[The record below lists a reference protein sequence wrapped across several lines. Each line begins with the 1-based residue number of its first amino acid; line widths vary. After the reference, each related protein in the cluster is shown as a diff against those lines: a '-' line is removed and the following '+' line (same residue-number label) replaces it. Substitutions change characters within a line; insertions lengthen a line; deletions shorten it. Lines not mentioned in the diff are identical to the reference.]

1 MLNSQGTTVPPPSGP
16 RTQGGIDVIVQEDLR
31 IVDSLPIMRLA
42 DLDANAMNVRPL
54 TAHVVAMATYND
66 RHVLV
71 HTDKI
76 VHDFV
81 NDWVTQLKYDFQ
93 HMRLTN
99 KRTWPEFL
107 DAVYSGECTQDDCE
121 ILYCLRRT
129 PVFASG
135 NFPKDI
141 GDCQTTMP
149 IISGG
154 QLATIKDCCV
164 VSDYDPTDRES
175 LTKAAKLLILDVR
188 ASDAVLNS
196 KIVTRVKHLQALKT
210 AFT

>member
-1 MLNSQGTTVPPPSGP
+1 
-16 RTQGGIDVIVQEDLR
+16 VIVQEDLR

-135 NFPKDI
+135 NFPR
-141 GDCQTTMP
+141 T
-149 IISGG
+149 
-154 QLATIKDCCV
+154 
-164 VSDYDPTDRES
+164 
-175 LTKAAKLLILDVR
+175 
-188 ASDAVLNS
+188 
-196 KIVTRVKHLQALKT
+196 
-210 AFT
+210 